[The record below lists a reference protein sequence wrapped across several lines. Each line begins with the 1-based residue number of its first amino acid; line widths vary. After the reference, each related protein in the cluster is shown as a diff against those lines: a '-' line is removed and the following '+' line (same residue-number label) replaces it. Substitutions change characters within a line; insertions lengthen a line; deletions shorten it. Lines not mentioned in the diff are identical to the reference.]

1 MAAHTPMTDGV
12 SRTLWVRSLK
22 RLVDVGASAILMII
36 LGPVFLLIAIF
47 VRMNLGSPV
56 FFRQQRLG
64 RHGIEFSML
73 KFRSMADARAADG
86 ALLPDALR
94 LNAFGRFLRSSSLDE
109 LPQIVNIL
117 RGEMSFIGPR
127 ATLPIYRAIMDDRYP
142 TRLSMLPGMTS
153 LPAIKGRNSLTIDQ
167 KYAYDIEYVKKCSF
181 FMDCYIAFMTIPVV
195 LSRSNIEIETKA
207 PLN

>member
-1 MAAHTPMTDGV
+1 
-12 SRTLWVRSLK
+12 
-22 RLVDVGASAILMII
+22 
-36 LGPVFLLIAIF
+36 
-47 VRMNLGSPV
+47 
-56 FFRQQRLG
+56 
-64 RHGIEFSML
+64 
-73 KFRSMADARAADG
+73 MADARAADG

-153 LPAIKGRNSLTIDQ
+153 LPAIKGRTSLTI
-167 KYAYDIEYVKKCSF
+167 
-181 FMDCYIAFMTIPVV
+181 
-195 LSRSNIEIETKA
+195 SNT
-207 PLN
+207 